1 MGSRFFEKSRFG
13 RLVSP
18 VILVGFL
25 LAVAWLAVQLEPVE
39 PDVSGLARASDG
51 DSLHLGPD
59 RVRLLGIDA
68 PELAQTCWDQDDAI
82 WPCGRQARDHMSA
95 LLRSGTLVCS
105 PDGRDRFDR
114 VLAHCTL
121 NGKDL
126 GAQMVLAGW
135 AIATDG
141 YSQEEATAR
150 RTRRGIWQGRFETP
164 RTWRDRQGEDGQRGL
179 FDGFFGIF
187 DG

>member
-1 MGSRFFEKSRFG
+1 LAIRVFEKSRIG
-13 RLVSP
+13 KLLSP
-18 VILVGFL
+18 IILIGFL
-25 LAVAWLAVQLEPVE
+25 LAVAWLAVQLEPSE
-39 PDVSGLARASDG
+39 PDISGSARASDG

-68 PELAQTCWDQDDAI
+68 PELAQTCWDENDAV
-82 WPCGRQARDHMSA
+82 WPCGRQARDRMTA
-95 LLRSGTLVCS
+95 LLRSGTLICS
-105 PDGRDRFDR
+105 PEGRDRFDR
-114 VLAHCTL
+114 LLAHCTI

-126 GAQMVLAGW
+126 GAQMVSGGW

-141 YSQEEATAR
+141 YGAEEATAR
-150 RTRRGIWQGRFETP
+150 RGRRGIWQGRFETP
-164 RTWRDRQGEDGQRGL
+164 RTWRDQQGEEGQRGF